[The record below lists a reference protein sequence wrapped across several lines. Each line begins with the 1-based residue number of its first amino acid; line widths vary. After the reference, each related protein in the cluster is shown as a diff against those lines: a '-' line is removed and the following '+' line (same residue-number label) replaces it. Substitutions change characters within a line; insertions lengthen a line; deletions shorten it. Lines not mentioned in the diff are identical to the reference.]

1 MSNILAF
8 QPYENE
14 ERPQKQRKPQPNDKA
29 LLLDNPEGFEIYN
42 RELMRKVF
50 PRIINEA
57 YDVVYAEYKRKPEIR
72 DIVAFYFLLQSYID
86 GNYFRA
92 DGTLNDRFGACF
104 LNYETIQAHLRID
117 RNRINLL
124 AAILETNG
132 IIRTTGHYEGT
143 KRFKWYFPSFCPRIT
158 DDGYIVNEFGEIIKP
173 DFSVYLPKRRRWY
186 FALVCAGHTT
196 GDMRRTYD
204 G

>member
-173 DFSVYLPKRRRWY
+173 DFSVYLPKRRR
-186 FALVCAGHTT
+186 
-196 GDMRRTYD
+196 
-204 G
+204 